1 MAAWDATVFG
11 NDDAADWAG
20 DLADAGE
27 DQRVAEALE
36 RAAGTARGE
45 YLEASEGAQALA
57 AAEIVAAAAGAP
69 TGVSPYNERAL
80 AWASGRAGLV
90 ELIPVALRAIDRV
103 VADDSELAELWEEA
117 DDPAWLKAVDD
128 LRARLRTGG

>member
-1 MAAWDATVFG
+1 MGAWDATVFG

-20 DLADAGE
+20 DLADAGQE
-27 DQRVAEALE
+27 QLVVDALE
-36 RAAGTARGE
+36 CAAGTAGDE
-45 YLEASEGAQALA
+45 YLEAAEGAQALA
-57 AAEIVAAAAGAP
+57 AAEIVAAAAGVP
-69 TGVSPYNERAL
+69 TGASPYNERAL

-103 VADDSELAELWEEA
+103 VADDSELAEMWAEA
-117 DDPAWLKAVDD
+117 ADPAWMKAVDD